1 VPNFDALDERI
12 VELLTEDG
20 RRPHD
25 DIGKAVNLSRPAVHA
40 RVKRLREAGV
50 IRGYS
55 ALVDWRALGRGLTTF
70 ISVRTGGVRCRD
82 AADQILRLSEAV
94 VVIEECHR
102 VAGEW
107 CLLLKVRAASTES
120 LQVFIDQLREVPGV
134 QATMSTIALSTLV
147 DQGRQLKE
155 V

>member
-1 VPNFDALDERI
+1 MSGLDAVDKKI
-12 VELLTEDG
+12 VDLLAKDG

-40 RVKRLREAGV
+40 RIKRLQEAGV

-55 ALVDWRALGRGLTTF
+55 ALVDWRALGRGLTTL
-70 ISVRTGGVRCRD
+70 IWVRTGGVPCLD
-82 AADQILRLSEAV
+82 AANQMLRLSGDVA
-94 VVIEECHR
+94 VIEECHR

-107 CLLLKVRAASTES
+107 CLVLKVRAASTDR

-134 QATMSTIALSTLV
+134 QATMSTIVLSTLV
-147 DQGRQLKE
+147 DQGRPVKG